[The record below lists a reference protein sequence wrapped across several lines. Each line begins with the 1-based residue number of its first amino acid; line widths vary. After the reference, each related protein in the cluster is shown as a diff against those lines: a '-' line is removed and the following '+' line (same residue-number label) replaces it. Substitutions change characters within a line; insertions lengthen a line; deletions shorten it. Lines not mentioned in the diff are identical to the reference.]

1 MLSRKG
7 RIYDGMLCSST
18 TARLT
23 RKSPCAAMPSHSQTL
38 KTKVGNALA
47 QSTMR
52 TAAGHAF
59 KTECDACEKA
69 RCCIPT
75 CSAAALLMVS
85 GTRSAPSV
93 QRLALQQRRGS
104 CVLRRS
110 PLPSRGLPAAPTL
123 AGACPLRHLQT
134 LRQTL
139 KECRLVGRLQ

>member
-18 TARLT
+18 TARPAG
-23 RKSPCAAMPSHSQTL
+23 KSPCAAMPSHSQTL

-59 KTECDACEKA
+59 KTERDACEKS

-75 CSAAALLMVS
+75 CSAAALLPIVNAGLAVSACDGHAISLESTLPMV
-85 GTRSAPSV
+85 
-93 QRLALQQRRGS
+93 QIH
-104 CVLRRS
+104 CVLWVNWSREVRS
-110 PLPSRGLPAAPTL
+110 
-123 AGACPLRHLQT
+123 CW
-134 LRQTL
+134 
-139 KECRLVGRLQ
+139 GRLQWVLNQGTVVFITPPPAEH